1 MLVVKN
7 PPADTG
13 DIRDMVLIP
22 GLQRSP
28 GEGNGNPLE
37 DSCREKSMDRKVGGL
52 WSTGLQKVGT

>member
-22 GLQRSP
+22 GLRRSP

-37 DSCREKSMDRKVGGL
+37 YSCLEKSMDRKVGGL